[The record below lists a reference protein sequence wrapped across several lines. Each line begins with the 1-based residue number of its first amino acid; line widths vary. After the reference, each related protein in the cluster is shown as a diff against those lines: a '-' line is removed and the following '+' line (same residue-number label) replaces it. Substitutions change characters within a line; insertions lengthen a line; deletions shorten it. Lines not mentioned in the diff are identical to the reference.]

1 MMNED
6 VRQRIKEAGLL
17 QCQVAR
23 KMGIFE
29 HDLYRMLSRKP
40 LKTDHYWCIDQGPGT
55 AVYAER
61 CYADNIFCSGK
72 SSQDA
77 GRTA

>member
-40 LKTDHYWCIDQGPGT
+40 LSEEKRKEVLD
-55 AVYAER
+55 AVEALI
-61 CYADNIFCSGK
+61 AGGK
-72 SSQDA
+72 
-77 GRTA
+77 R